1 MKTPTSRKDYWKER
15 HAKGKATIKKCEDQ
29 KQKDHT
35 YNQMYYQRD
44 KELAE
49 KYGLNVVSTLQFIY
63 FIVVLVLVI
72 CPCFLLFLMIV
83 VTSLRIV
90 PGKRLVRYRLYQVII
105 NLTLNCHHLI
115 HQGIY
120 QLNSHS
126 VWAWV
131 DLERPRRRLNSL
143 SVWAWVRM
151 DRPTLAVSQRRRLNS
166 LSVWAWVRMDREQHM
181 TLAVNQLALRRVL
194 VNLDNHRLLSL
205 LFRVRASL
213 QVRPTKL
220 NPLLGR
226 VRLVVV
232 HRVSIHKLLRQRL
245 ISI

>member
-1 MKTPTSRKDYWKER
+1 MKTPTSRKDYKKQLR
-15 HAKGKATIKKCEDQ
+15 AKAKAAITKIEDQ
-29 KQKDHT
+29 KQKDHA

-72 CPCFLLFLMIV
+72 CRCFLLFLMIV

-105 NLTLNCHHLI
+105 NLSSRCHHLI

-151 DRPTLAVSQRRRLNS
+151 DRERHL
-166 LSVWAWVRMDREQHM
+166 
-181 TLAVNQLALRRVL
+181 TLAVNQRRLALGRVIA
-194 VNLDNHRLLSL
+194 NLDNHRLLSL